1 MKKYQLVS
9 LQFQT
14 TKEYQKN
21 LQKLLE
27 LVSSVSP
34 NSIIVAPEVCLTGYD
49 YDNFEEVLAFTL
61 YAKEKI
67 KEVSQDKIIVLTL
80 IEKTEDGIFNFVYLF
95 HNQEVI
101 YKRPKVRLFKF
112 GDEHKYMQEGSDESL
127 KIIEIDGIKIAFF
140 ICFELRF
147 KELWKASEGADVIVV
162 PSYWGVLRKEHFRA
176 FTQTLALMNQCYV
189 VASDSANDECTKL
202 SGIITPFG
210 VEYRNN
216 QKEFLSLEYD
226 RKEIKKMRRY
236 MDIGL

>member
-1 MKKYQLVS
+1 MKNYQLVS
-9 LQFQT
+9 LQFIT
-14 TKEYQKN
+14 TLNYEKN
-21 LQKLLE
+21 LQKLLI
-27 LVSSVSP
+27 LIKQTPQKSL
-34 NSIIVAPEVCLTGYD
+34 IVAPEVCLTGYD
-49 YDNFEEVLAFTL
+49 YENFEEVLAFTL

-95 HNQEVI
+95 HNKEVI

-112 GDEHKYMQEGSDESL
+112 GDEHKYMQEGSDKTL

-210 VEYRNN
+210 EEFRN
-216 QKEFLSLEYD
+216 QEKEILALPYKP
-226 RKEIKKMRRY
+226 KEIKKMRRY

>member
-1 MKKYQLVS
+1 MKQYQLVS
-9 LQFQT
+9 LQFKT
-14 TKEYQKN
+14 TNNYDKN
-21 LQKLLE
+21 LDKLLE
-27 LVSSVSP
+27 LISQIP
-34 NSIIVAPEVCLTGYD
+34 QQSIVVAPEVCLTGYD
-49 YDNFEEVLAFTL
+49 YENFEEVLAFSL

-95 HNQEVI
+95 HNKEVV
-101 YKRPKVRLFKF
+101 YKRSKVRLFKF
-112 GDEHKYMQEGSDESL
+112 GDEHKYMQEGSDKSL

-210 VEYRNN
+210 EEFRNRE
-216 QKEFLSLEYD
+216 KEILTLPYEP
-226 RKEIKKMRRY
+226 KEIKKMRRY